1 MQVVRQPINIFKGV
15 VFFSHCAK
23 LRPQISLKAQTSNF
37 SKSSNFLESQTP
49 YLNAN
54 FKSFSLSHE
63 MQSSKVLGCLRAMKI
78 LFVKLTKC
86 DVIEILMFIMKK
98 PEKP

>member
-1 MQVVRQPINIFKGV
+1 MQVVGQPINIFKGV
-15 VFFSHCAK
+15 VLFSHCAK
-23 LRPQISLKAQTSNF
+23 LRPQISLKAQTSSF
-37 SKSSNFLESQTP
+37 SKSSNLLESQTP

>member
-1 MQVVRQPINIFKGV
+1 MQVIHQPIDIFKGV
-15 VFFSHCAK
+15 IFFSHCAK

-49 YLNAN
+49 YSNVN
-54 FKSFSLSHE
+54 FKSSLSHE